1 MIVAAARRLGPSLL
15 VTAMLALTLTG
26 VTASPAAAVSTGI
39 VVSQVYG
46 GGGNSGA
53 TFTHDFIELFN
64 RGTSPASVEGWSLQY
79 TSATGTGNFGG
90 ASNLITPLPAVTL
103 APGQYLLVQEASQAA
118 VGAPLPTP
126 DVTDDTPI
134 AMAAGAGKV
143 ALVNTTTPLG
153 CNGGSTPCSPAALA
167 QIVDLVGYGNA
178 NFFEG
183 AGAAPTLSNTTAAL
197 RGAGGCTETDDNAAD
212 FAAAAPTPRN
222 TASPLNPCPTGPV
235 DQPVV
240 AACGGPLT
248 TPEGVAATRQVSAS
262 DPDDTVDEIAVT
274 EVTPSP
280 APGSIV
286 LSDLTAAPGPGG
298 TATATITVD
307 AATPAGTY
315 AVTVTASNDD
325 TANPQTGTCTLTVN
339 VAAAATINQIQGA
352 AHISPR
358 NGQTVA
364 GVTGVV
370 TALAINGFYL
380 QDPSP
385 DTDPATSDAL
395 FVFTSAAPAVALG
408 DAVTVGGVVS
418 EFRPGGATST
428 NLTTTEI
435 TGPQVTVTSSG
446 NPLPAATVVGTGG
459 RVPPGEV
466 IDDDA
471 TGSVE
476 TSGSFDP
483 ATDGIDFYESLE
495 AMRVQ
500 LNDAVAV
507 GPTSDFGEIPV
518 VGDNGANAG
527 VRTARGGVVVRPA
540 DFNPERLHLDDQ
552 LAATPSVNVGD
563 RFPGATVGVIDY
575 SFGNFKLY
583 PTAPLTATS
592 GGLAREATT
601 PAGTNQVSIGTFNVE
616 NLDPGDPPAKF
627 AQLAGLIV
635 DNLKAPDIV
644 AVEEVQDNNGATND
658 TVTAADVTYATLIAA
673 IQAAGGPTYGFRQID
688 PVDDQDGGEP
698 GGNIR
703 VGFLFR
709 TDRGLVFVDRPGGT
723 PTAATTVEGSGAG
736 THLSFSPGRVDP
748 TNAAFANSRK
758 PLAGEFLFNGHRL
771 FLVANHFNSKGGDQ
785 PLFGRFQP
793 PDRVTETQRNQQAQ
807 VVHDFVAAIDAADPD
822 AGVVVLGDLNDF
834 EFSTAINRLEGDLL
848 HTLIETLPQNER
860 YTYDF
865 EGNSQSLDHILVSDA
880 LFQRPFSYDV
890 VHVNAEF
897 AEQASDHDPQVV
909 RVTLNDAPTV
919 DAGGPYEV
927 RERESVT
934 VTASGSDPENGPL
947 SYAWDLDGN
956 GSFETPG
963 QTATFSARNLRAPA
977 TRTIAV
983 RVTDNGGLTAT
994 DSATVKVV
1002 WRFTG
1007 FFQPVDNP
1015 PVFNVVKA
1023 GRGVPVRFSLG
1034 GFQAFGIFTPGHP
1047 RSEAVACDPT
1057 QEDPIEETVPALVSV
1072 LLYNPVNDR
1081 YTFVWKTSAAWADTC
1096 RRLVFELDDGT
1107 THTANFRFTR

>member
-1 MIVAAARRLGPSLL
+1 MLVAAARRRLGPALM
-15 VTAMLALTLTG
+15 VGAMLALTLTG
-26 VTASPAAAVSTGI
+26 PAATPAAAVSQSV

-46 GGGNSGA
+46 GGGNTGA
-53 TFTHDFIELFN
+53 PFTHDFVELFN
-64 RGTSPASVEGWSLQY
+64 RGTSPASVGGWSLQY
-79 TSATGTGNFGG
+79 ASPSGTGTFGANAG
-90 ASNLITPLPAVTL
+90 QLTELPDVTL
-103 APGQYLLVQEASQAA
+103 APGQYLLVQEDSNAA

-126 DVTDDTPI
+126 DVTDATPI
-134 AMAAGAGKV
+134 AMGASGGKV
-143 ALVNTTTPLG
+143 ALVNGTAPLG
-153 CNGGSTPCSPAALA
+153 CNGGSTPCPPAALA
-167 QIVDLVGYGNA
+167 RIVDLVGYGNA

-183 AGAAPTLSNTTAAL
+183 AGPTPAPSNTTAAV
-197 RGAGGCTETDDNAAD
+197 RGAGGCTETDNNAAD
-212 FAAAAPTPRN
+212 FTATAPTPRN
-222 TASPLNPCPTGPV
+222 TATPLSPCPTGPV

-240 AACGGPLT
+240 ATCGGPLT
-248 TPEGVAATRQVSAS
+248 TPEGVAATAQVSAS
-262 DPDDTVDEIAVT
+262 DADDTVADIAIAD
-274 EVTPSP
+274 VTPSP
-280 APGSIV
+280 APGSIA
-286 LSDLTAAPGPGG
+286 LSDLVPAPSPGG
-298 TATATITVD
+298 TATANITVD
-307 AATPAGTY
+307 AGTPAGTY
-315 AVTVTASNDD
+315 AVAVTASNDD

-339 VAAAATINQIQGA
+339 VVAGATINQIQGA

-358 NGQTVA
+358 NGQNVA
-364 GVTGVV
+364 GVVGVV
-370 TALAINGFYL
+370 TALAGNGFYV

-395 FVFTSAAPAVALG
+395 FVFTSGAPTVAVG
-408 DAVTVGGVVS
+408 DAVVVNGVVS
-418 EFRPGGATST
+418 EFRPGGGSST

-435 TGPQVTVTSSG
+435 TSPQVTVASSG
-446 NPLPAATVVGTGG
+446 NPLPAATVVGSGG

-471 TGSVE
+471 GGSVE
-476 TSGSFDP
+476 TSGTFDP
-483 ATDGIDFYESLE
+483 ASDGIDFYESLE

-507 GPTSDFGEIPV
+507 GPTSDFGEISV
-518 VGDNGANAG
+518 VGDGGANAG
-527 VRTARGGVVVRPA
+527 VRTARGGVVVRPN

-552 LAATPSVNVGD
+552 LATTPRVDVGD
-563 RFPGATVGVIDY
+563 RFPGALVGVIDY

-583 PTAPLTATS
+583 PTVSPTAAA

-601 PAGTNQVSIGTFNVE
+601 AAGTNQVSIGTFNVE

-658 TVTAADVTYATLIAA
+658 TVTAANVTFATLIVA
-673 IQAAGGPTYGFRQID
+673 IQAAGGPTYDFRQID

-703 VGFLFR
+703 VGYLFR
-709 TDRGLVFVDRPGGT
+709 ADRGLQFVDRPGGG
-723 PTAATTVEGSGAG
+723 PTVATTVEGSGAD
-736 THLSFSPGRVDP
+736 THLSSSPGRIDP

-771 FLVANHFNSKGGDQ
+771 FLIANHFNSKGGDQ

-793 PDRVTETQRNQQAQ
+793 PNRVTEAQRNQQAR
-807 VVHDFVAAIDAADPD
+807 VVHDFVAAIDSADPD
-822 AGVVVLGDLNDF
+822 ASVVVLGDLNDF
-834 EFSTAINRLEGDLL
+834 EFSTALATLRQGLL
-848 HTLIETLPQNER
+848 HPLIETLPRNER

-880 LFQRPFSYDV
+880 LFDRPFSYDV

-927 RERESVT
+927 RERGSVT

-983 RVTDNGGLTAT
+983 RVTDDGGLTAT
-994 DSATVKVV
+994 DSATVKVI
-1002 WRFTG
+1002 WNFTG

-1023 GRGVPVRFSLG
+1023 GRASPCGSASTASRASGSSPPATRGRSRWR
-1034 GFQAFGIFTPGHP
+1034 ATRPRRTPS
-1047 RSEAVACDPT
+1047 R
-1057 QEDPIEETVPALVSV
+1057 
-1072 LLYNPVNDR
+1072 R
-1081 YTFVWKTSAAWADTC
+1081 RC
-1096 RRLVFELDDGT
+1096 RRWSASCST
-1107 THTANFRFTR
+1107 TR

>member
-1 MIVAAARRLGPSLL
+1 MLAAAARRRLGPSFL
-15 VTAMLALTLTG
+15 VAAVAALGLTG
-26 VTASPAAAVSTGI
+26 VTAPPASAVSTGI

-53 TFTHDFIELFN
+53 PFTHDFVELFN

-79 TSATGTGNFGG
+79 TSATGTGTFGG
-90 ASNLITPLPAVTL
+90 ASNLITPLPASTL

-126 DVTDDTPI
+126 DVTDDSPI

-143 ALVNTTTPLG
+143 ALVNSTTPLG
-153 CNGGSTPCSPAALA
+153 CNGGSTPCPPAALA

-183 AGAAPTLSNTTAAL
+183 AGPAPTLGNTTAAL
-197 RGAGGCTETDDNAAD
+197 RGAGGGTETDDNAAD
-212 FAAAAPTPRN
+212 FGAATPTPRN
-222 TASPLNPCPTGPV
+222 TATPLSPCPTGPV

-248 TPEGVAATRQVSAS
+248 TPEGVAATTQVSAA
-262 DPDDTVDEIAVT
+262 DPDDTVEDIAIT
-274 EVTPSP
+274 GVTPSP
-280 APGSIV
+280 APGTIA
-286 LSDLTAAPGPGG
+286 LSDLTPAPGPGG

-315 AVTVTASNDD
+315 AVAAAASNDD
-325 TANPQTGTCTLTVN
+325 TANPQTGTCTLAVN
-339 VAAAATINQIQGA
+339 VVASATINQIQGA

-358 NGQTVA
+358 NGQNVA

-370 TALAINGFYL
+370 TALASNGFWF

-395 FVFTSAAPAVALG
+395 FVFTSGAPTVAVG
-408 DAVTVGGVVS
+408 DAVSVGGVVA
-418 EFRPGGATST
+418 EFRPGGGSST

-435 TGPQVTVTSSG
+435 TSPQVTVASSG
-446 NPLPAATVVGTGG
+446 NPLPAATVVGSGG

-483 ATDGIDFYESLE
+483 ASDGIDFYESLE

-500 LNDAVAV
+500 LNDAIAV

-552 LAATPSVNVGD
+552 LAATPRVNVGD
-563 RFPGATVGVIDY
+563 RFPGALVGVIDY

-583 PTAPLTATS
+583 PTSTPTHAS
-592 GGLAREATT
+592 GGLARETAAA
-601 PAGTNQVSIGTFNVE
+601 AGRNQVSIGTFNVE

-635 DNLKAPDIV
+635 NNLKAPDIL
-644 AVEEVQDNNGATND
+644 AIEEVQDNNGPTND
-658 TVTAADVTYATLIAA
+658 AVTDADVTFRTLIAA
-673 IQAAGGPTYGFRQID
+673 IQAAGGPTYDFRQIN

-709 TDRGLVFVDRPGGT
+709 TDRGVGFVDRPGGT
-723 PTAATTVEGSGAG
+723 STAATTVVGSGAG
-736 THLSFSPGRVDP
+736 TRLSFSPGRIDP
-748 TNAAFANSRK
+748 TNVAFTASRK
-758 PLAGEFLFNGHRL
+758 PLAGEFRFRGHHLF
-771 FLVANHFNSKGGDQ
+771 VIANHFNSKGGDQ

-793 PDRVTETQRNQQAQ
+793 PERVTEVQRNQQAQ
-807 VVHDFVAAIDAADPD
+807 VVHDFVAAIDAADPT
-822 AGVVVLGDLNDF
+822 ASVVVLGDLNDF
-834 EFSTAINRLEGDLL
+834 EFSTAVNRLEGDLL

-865 EGNSQSLDHILVSDA
+865 EGNSQSLDHILVSDT
-880 LFQRPFSYDV
+880 LFQRRITYDV

-909 RVTLNDAPTV
+909 RVTLM
-919 DAGGPYEV
+919 
-927 RERESVT
+927 
-934 VTASGSDPENGPL
+934 
-947 SYAWDLDGN
+947 
-956 GSFETPG
+956 
-963 QTATFSARNLRAPA
+963 
-977 TRTIAV
+977 
-983 RVTDNGGLTAT
+983 
-994 DSATVKVV
+994 
-1002 WRFTG
+1002 
-1007 FFQPVDNP
+1007 
-1015 PVFNVVKA
+1015 
-1023 GRGVPVRFSLG
+1023 
-1034 GFQAFGIFTPGHP
+1034 
-1047 RSEAVACDPT
+1047 
-1057 QEDPIEETVPALVSV
+1057 
-1072 LLYNPVNDR
+1072 
-1081 YTFVWKTSAAWADTC
+1081 
-1096 RRLVFELDDGT
+1096 
-1107 THTANFRFTR
+1107 